1 MKEITDK
8 MNAIELQT
16 RELLERAKFLEDQR
30 DMMVNLMDCS
40 VHDHQWVLRNV
51 VSDLTTVFQFDIEC
65 ERCGVF
71 AYFGSGENMHVIGGR
86 NHDIRAVHVLKI
98 RTQQGAPL
106 SDLVGEEE

>member
-1 MKEITDK
+1 MKNLTDK
-8 MNAIELQT
+8 MNEIEVQT
-16 RELLERAKFLEDQR
+16 RELLDRAKFLEDQKN
-30 DMMVNLMDCS
+30 MMANLMDCS